1 MFPVYS
7 QVPAWDFQLQEPT
20 YKARGGLRNPLQGVT
35 GWGGERGFSRP

>member
-7 QVPAWDFQLQEPT
+7 QVPAWDFQLQELT
-20 YKARGGLRNPLQGVT
+20 YEARGGLRNPLQGVT